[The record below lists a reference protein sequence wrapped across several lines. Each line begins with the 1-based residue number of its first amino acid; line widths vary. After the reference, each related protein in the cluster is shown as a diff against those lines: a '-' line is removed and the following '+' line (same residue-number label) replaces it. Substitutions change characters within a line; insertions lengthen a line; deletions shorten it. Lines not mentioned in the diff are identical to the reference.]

1 MHFRCFIHPER
12 PLTAEEIA
20 VYNAGVIVPD
30 VDPATFETRENA
42 ANEYLIDRGEQQT
55 TTYTGIKSIV
65 AQDLAVTQDQGGL
78 IADRSREY
86 LVSSDRAIIMLRKRL
101 LAPLKA
107 LQQGVEPSEPR
118 ARSFAV
124 RPGDFILPRDVTV
137 DEGARE
143 HRLVGA
149 GA

>member
-1 MHFRCFIHPER
+1 M
-12 PLTAEEIA
+12 L
-20 VYNAGVIVPD
+20 PD
-30 VDPATFETRENA
+30 VIPGTFVTRENA
-42 ANEYLIDRGEQQT
+42 ENEYLIDRDDQST

-65 AQDLAVTQDQGGL
+65 AQDLAVTQDQGGY

-101 LAPLKA
+101 LGPAKA
-107 LQQGVEPSEPR
+107 LQQGIEPAEPH

-124 RPGDFILPRDVTV
+124 RPGDFKLPRDVSV

-143 HRLVGA
+143 YRLVGA